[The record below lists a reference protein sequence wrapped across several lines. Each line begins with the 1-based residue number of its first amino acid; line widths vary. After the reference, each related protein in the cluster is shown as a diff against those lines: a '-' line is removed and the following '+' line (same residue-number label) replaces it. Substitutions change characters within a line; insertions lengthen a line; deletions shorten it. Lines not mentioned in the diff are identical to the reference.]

1 MRSCAFGAQTG
12 AFMNGKSRC
21 SPPSLPG
28 EGHRAVS
35 QKIEC
40 GINASLVGEFI
51 DENFPFAELL
61 LLRHARTLRRGRHQ
75 LHRID
80 ADFHLDQLL
89 IAGCG
94 TAFYGDLPVWA
105 AGMGMCG
112 EAV

>member
-1 MRSCAFGAQTG
+1 MRSCAFGTQAG
-12 AFMNGKSRC
+12 AFMNDESRRW
-21 SPPSLPG
+21 PPSLPG
-28 EGHRAVS
+28 EGHGALNH
-35 QKIEC
+35 IEC
-40 GINASLVGEFI
+40 GINASLVSASLF

-61 LLRHARTLRRGRHQ
+61 LLRHAQTLRRGRHQ

-94 TAFYGDLPVWA
+94 TAFYDDVPVC
-105 AGMGMCG
+105 MCG